1 MKHFRLLILLVALT
15 SWLTADAQD
24 PLNEGDD
31 FGEAT
36 ELEEDLGARPQPPP
50 PAPGNNAPGSFTPS
64 DTFNPSGGAKN
75 PNPSF
80 NSGKRRARPPLSQAN
95 VEDITNEN
103 YPELI
108 ESFDFPNAEIADV
121 VKAISELTG
130 KNFIIDPSI
139 RGKITII
146 APTQIT
152 VAEAYKA
159 FLSALAINNFSVVPA
174 GKFLKILPARN
185 ALKDNIEIYQGAYTP
200 NTDQMITRI
209 VHLRHIPASEF
220 NKFANNL
227 KSNSGTIDVYEPTNT
242 LIISDFGTNVT
253 RIQKILAQLDTPG
266 FEEQLTVIPIR
277 HAKAKDIADLID
289 QIINKG
295 QKNQR
300 NQFGGGISRFRTGAD
315 TSGGA
320 GATALSLVLPDE
332 RTNSIIVVG
341 NKAGT
346 EKIKGL
352 VRTLD
357 YTKDDMGGGA
367 YVYYVKYG
375 EAEKIANTLNGIA
388 KQVQEAEKQGGRTGS
403 PSLGGIEPAPIDG
416 GFGAP
421 NQRQQNQSSGGT
433 AMFGGDV
440 KITADKDTNSL
451 IIIANRQD
459 YRSVLSMLNKL
470 DIPRD
475 QVFVETMIMELVAGN
490 NDAFGVNYFKFLNPP
505 DSTARAGFTG
515 SNVNDLLNVAGTSG
529 LLLGFASGAKV
540 KIKTAAGDVEVKD
553 TLGFINVLKGN
564 NNVNVLSTPQVI
576 AMDNEEATIEVGETI
591 PVGTETTTGTAGTS
605 TQSIKFAEAKIKLK
619 ITPFISPK
627 TESVRMKIEQTVKQ
641 QSSRQVQAKNL
652 ADSSVVTSD
661 RGLTTNIVVPDG
673 DTAVLGGLMT
683 DQEEYSVTKVPILGD
698 IPLLGWLFKSTQKKL
713 NKVNLLL
720 FITPKV
726 IRNRG
731 DSDLLLGQKLDDRLK
746 FIKDNFGGRDKHGA
760 LFETMDPRVGLAPA
774 QKTEATKTEKQK
786 DEELLEDLDEQDEL
800 EE

>member
-1 MKHFRLLILLVALT
+1 MKHIKLLVLLFCLGIWMNAG
-15 SWLTADAQD
+15 AQD
-24 PLNEGDD
+24 ELNEGDD
-31 FGEAT
+31 FGDSS
-36 ELEEDLGARPQPPP
+36 ELEEELGARPTQPNNGNSGSTTTPDTLS
-50 PAPGNNAPGSFTPS
+50 PGTFGS
-64 DTFNPSGGAKN
+64 KN

-95 VEDITNEN
+95 TEDITNEN

-209 VHLRHIPASEF
+209 VHLRHIPATEF

-242 LIISDFGTNVT
+242 LIISDFGTNVS
-253 RIQKILAQLDTPG
+253 RIQKILSQLDVPG

-277 HAKAKDIADLID
+277 YAKAKDLADLID

-295 QKNQR
+295 EKNKR
-300 NQFGGGISRFRTGAD
+300 TQFGSGISRFRSSSES
-315 TSGGA
+315 SGGA
-320 GATALSLVLPDE
+320 GATSLSLVLPDD

-352 VRTLD
+352 VKTLD

-388 KQVQEAEKQGGRTGS
+388 KQVQEAEKQAGRTPGA
-403 PSLGGIEPAPIDG
+403 PGFGGIEPPTIDG
-416 GFGAP
+416 GFGASQR
-421 NQRQQNQSSGGT
+421 NQTTGGGGT

-451 IIIANRQD
+451 IILANRQD
-459 YRSVLSMLNKL
+459 YRSVLAMLNKL

-475 QVFVETMIMELVAGN
+475 QVFVEAMIMELVAGN
-490 NDAFGVNYFKFLNPP
+490 SSNIGVNYFKFLNPP
-505 DSTARAGFTG
+505 DSTARMGFTG
-515 SNVNDLLNVAGTSG
+515 GNVESLLNVAGTSG
-529 LLLGFASGAKV
+529 LLLGFASGATV
-540 KIKTAAGDVEVKD
+540 KIKTAAGEVEVKD
-553 TLGFINVLKGN
+553 TLGFVNVLKGN
-564 NNVNVLSTPQVI
+564 SNVNVLSTPQVI

-591 PVGTETTTGTAGTS
+591 PVGTETTQSGTGPATT
-605 TQSIKFAEAKIKLK
+605 SIKREEATIKLK
-619 ITPFISPK
+619 ITPYISPK
-627 TESVRMKIEQTVKQ
+627 SESVRLKIDQKIKQ
-641 QSSRQVQAKNL
+641 LSTRQVQAKAL
-652 ADSSVVTSD
+652 ADASVVTND
-661 RGLTTNIVVPDG
+661 RALVTNIVVPDG
-673 DTAVLGGLMT
+673 DTAVLGGLMR
-683 DQEEYSVTKVPILGD
+683 DQEENTVTKVPILGD
-698 IPLLGWLFKSTQKKL
+698 IPLLGWLFKSTTS
-713 NKVNLLL
+713 NVSKVNLLV

-726 IRNRG
+726 IRNRA
-731 DSDLLLGQKLDDRLK
+731 DSNLLLGQKLDERLN
-746 FIKDNFGGRDKHGA
+746 FIKENMGGRDKQGG
-760 LFETMDPRVGLAPA
+760 LFEAMDPRVGLAPA
-774 QKTEATKTEKQK
+774 PKKAVEKTPEQK
-786 DEELLEDLDEQDEL
+786 DEELLEDLDEQKEL